1 MEGKMVQVTV
11 GDEVREYPDGIC
23 YVDIVREYQREYQD
37 TIMLVMANG
46 KL

>member
-23 YVDIVREYQREYQD
+23 YVDIVREY
-37 TIMLVMANG
+37 
-46 KL
+46 